1 MSAGAVGVRAPES
14 VPISVSDP
22 RPSLRLVAS
31 NGALSRD
38 ERLGRA
44 GGALCEGPPAIR
56 LTRRGRLVITLMT
69 IVAAATL
76 AMAVAATVDAAPPQ
90 IDHVTVVSAGLT
102 LSEIAA
108 TQLPTLPINDAVA
121 RIQLANGLNT
131 LQVHAGQSL
140 LIPAV
145 P

>member
-1 MSAGAVGVRAPES
+1 MSVGAVGVRAPES
-14 VPISVSDP
+14 VTMPGPDP

-31 NGALSRD
+31 NGALSLD
-38 ERLGRA
+38 EYLGRPGRGFA
-44 GGALCEGPPAIR
+44 QGLPAIR
-56 LTRRGRLVITLMT
+56 LTRRGRLVITMLAL
-69 IVAAATL
+69 VASASL
-76 AMAVAATVDAAPPQ
+76 AMAVATTVGAAPPQ

-121 RIQLANGLNT
+121 RIQLANGLST
-131 LQVHAGQSL
+131 FQVHAGQSL

-145 P
+145 S

>member
-1 MSAGAVGVRAPES
+1 MSAGAVGVRAPEAIHMS
-14 VPISVSDP
+14 GSDP

-31 NGALSRD
+31 NGALSLD

-44 GGALCEGPPAIR
+44 GGALAEGLPAIR

-76 AMAVAATVDAAPPQ
+76 AMAVATTVDAAPPQ
-90 IDHVTVVSAGLT
+90 IDHVTVVSAGVT

-131 LQVHAGQSL
+131 FQVHAGQSL

>member
-14 VPISVSDP
+14 VPPSGPDP
-22 RPSLRLVAS
+22 RPSLRLVVS

-38 ERLGRA
+38 ERVGRA
-44 GGALCEGPPAIR
+44 GGSLADGLPAIR
-56 LTRRGRLVITLMT
+56 LTRRGRLVITLMAM
-69 IVAAATL
+69 VAAAIL
-76 AMAVAATVDAAPPQ
+76 AMVVASTVDAAPPQ

-131 LQVHAGQSL
+131 FQVHAGQSL

>member
-1 MSAGAVGVRAPES
+1 MSAGAVGVRAPEAIHMS
-14 VPISVSDP
+14 GSDP

-31 NGALSRD
+31 NGALSLD

-44 GGALCEGPPAIR
+44 GGALAEGLPAIR
-56 LTRRGRLVITLMT
+56 LTRRGRLVITCLT

-76 AMAVAATVDAAPPQ
+76 AMAVATTVDAAPPQ

-108 TQLPTLPINDAVA
+108 TQLSTLPINDAVA
-121 RIQLANGLNT
+121 VSYTHLT
-131 LQVHAGQSL
+131 L
-140 LIPAV
+140 PTK
-145 P
+145 